1 MNFCNSSTSTFSKKT
16 WALLFIV
23 FLTGVAFAAPPS
35 AKVHFVVGGVF
46 KEKKAEKEGQQNSW
60 QGIRIGN
67 KLYERDVVKTE
78 LESNVDLKLPDG
90 SMISIPEVSMVELVH
105 LYDGD
110 ESKST
115 EINVK
120 KGSVAFDVK
129 KQKSDAEFKFITGTM
144 TAAIRGTKGVINANP
159 FFVGL
164 QNGKLEVG
172 TSPDEVRSISGG
184 ETVFYRKGDN
194 GKNSFLK
201 MSLKNSGKPEF
212 VKYVRSIARNDKLSM
227 KEFMKRMV
235 EADRQFEKEELNIK
249 NPNQEKGVYKTI
261 KSPADE
267 LEKEGQKY
275 AEKGI
280 LYGIGIA
287 AASDEITARSQSLSE
302 ARSQIAQSV
311 QSRLMRYKEQ
321 YAKNIEADA
330 AKIWEEKVNA
340 YTQRNLNGATEI
352 RVVNYFD
359 KRTKKFRTYSL
370 MVLNPRIVKNALEEA
385 LTEVGLSTEN
395 LESDFAPAMEEFQNN
410 ISR

>member
-340 YTQRNLNGATEI
+340 YT
-352 RVVNYFD
+352 
-359 KRTKKFRTYSL
+359 
-370 MVLNPRIVKNALEEA
+370 
-385 LTEVGLSTEN
+385 
-395 LESDFAPAMEEFQNN
+395 
-410 ISR
+410 